1 MAGSVVYIRWNT
13 RRIAC
18 SRWAPLAMLLAALG
32 LEACGTTARAG
43 RDQGVTISDTAPAF
57 RGVRLGDS
65 HAEVRKVL
73 GKPAIDT
80 TSSDVRIVPFGEDD
94 FYDFGLPVNGPD
106 PPPRPPGQRRRPRDS
121 ILSYRH
127 VVFLVSTTRAGAY
140 YFGVTA
146 PGTRTSRGVGIGD
159 SLSTARSAYRG
170 VLHCDIA
177 NQGSEYPSFP
187 YCGARLAPHVYL
199 YFGQDPIQSI
209 AFASTWLP
217 PGG

>member
-1 MAGSVVYIRWNT
+1 M
-13 RRIAC
+13 
-18 SRWAPLAMLLAALG
+18 
-32 LEACGTTARAG
+32 
-43 RDQGVTISDTAPAF
+43 ISDSDPAF

-65 HAEVRKVL
+65 HAEVRRVL

-94 FYDFGLPVNGPD
+94 FYGLGLPVNGPD

-127 VVFLVSTTRAGAY
+127 VVFLVSTTDAGVY
-140 YFGVTA
+140 YFAVSA
-146 PGTRTSRGVGIGD
+146 PGAKTSRGVG
-159 SLSTARSAYRG
+159 
-170 VLHCDIA
+170 
-177 NQGSEYPSFP
+177 
-187 YCGARLAPHVYL
+187 RLAPHVYL
-199 YFGQDPIQSI
+199 YFGQDPIRSI